1 MAKVTKWRPNTIHR
15 SKKNTT
21 LFGEKQQDLEGNIE
35 QTA

>member
-15 SKKNTT
+15 SKKNYFIWTKT
-21 LFGEKQQDLEGNIE
+21 KDLEGNIV